1 MIRPMRHRIDR
12 LLDETGWRVL
22 TAVQE
27 NARIP
32 FSELGRK
39 VGLSAPAV
47 AERVRRMEDAGII
60 AGYRVRLGLEPLG
73 RPIIALIRIN
83 CPEPNAARV
92 KALARELDDVLE
104 CHHLTGADSFIVRVA
119 VATVKHLETVIESF
133 GRYGTPTTA
142 LILSS
147 PVADRAI
154 TRPAV
159 APRTKSAA
167 VRPGARSTPARR
179 PP

>member
-1 MIRPMRHRIDR
+1 MIGLVRRRIDR
-12 LLDETGWRVL
+12 LLDDTGWQVL
-22 TAVQE
+22 TALQE

-47 AERVRRMEDAGII
+47 AERVRRMEEAGII
-60 AGYRVRLGLEPLG
+60 AGYRVRLGFEELG
-73 RPIIALIRIN
+73 RPITALIRVN

-92 KALARELDDVLE
+92 KALARDLDDVLE

-119 VATVKHLETVIESF
+119 VPTVKHLETVIESF

-147 PVADRAI
+147 PVDERAI
-154 TRPAV
+154 TRPPRPLKAR
-159 APRTKSAA
+159 APS
-167 VRPGARSTPARR
+167 RSS
-179 PP
+179 

>member
-1 MIRPMRHRIDR
+1 MIRAMRHRIDR
-12 LLDETGWRVL
+12 LLDDTGWLVL
-22 TAVQE
+22 AALQE

-47 AERVRRMEDAGII
+47 AERVRRMEEAGII
-60 AGYRVRLGLEPLG
+60 AGYRVRLGFEALG
-73 RPIIALIRIN
+73 RPITALIRIN

-92 KALARELDDVLE
+92 KALARDLDEVLE
-104 CHHLTGADSFIVRVA
+104 CHHLTGADSFVVRVA
-119 VATVKHLETVIESF
+119 VGTVKHLETVIESF

-147 PVADRAI
+147 PVEERAI
-154 TRPAV
+154 TRP
-159 APRTKSAA
+159 
-167 VRPGARSTPARR
+167 PGGRSTPVRRR
-179 PP
+179 P

>member
-1 MIRPMRHRIDR
+1 MIGLVRRRIDR
-12 LLDETGWRVL
+12 LLDDTGWRVL
-22 TAVQE
+22 TALQE

-47 AERVRRMEDAGII
+47 AERVRRMEEAGII
-60 AGYRVRLGLEPLG
+60 TGYRVRLGFEALG
-73 RPIIALIRIN
+73 RPITALIRIN

-92 KALARELDDVLE
+92 KALARDLEDVLE

-119 VATVKHLETVIESF
+119 VPTVKHLETVIESF

-147 PVADRAI
+147 PVDERAI
-154 TRPAV
+154 TRPPV
-159 APRTKSAA
+159 
-167 VRPGARSTPARR
+167 VRSTPARR
-179 PP
+179 RP

>member
-1 MIRPMRHRIDR
+1 MRHRIDR
-12 LLDETGWRVL
+12 LLDETGWQVL
-22 TAVQE
+22 AALQE

-32 FSELGRK
+32 FSELGRR

-60 AGYRVRLGLEPLG
+60 AGYGVRLGFEQLG
-73 RPIIALIRIN
+73 RPITALIRIN

-92 KALARELDDVLE
+92 KALAREREEVVE

-119 VATVKHLETVIESF
+119 VSSVKHLESVIESF

-142 LILSS
+142 LVLSS
-147 PVADRAI
+147 PVAERAI
-154 TRPAV
+154 TRPIRA
-159 APRTKSAA
+159 
-167 VRPGARSTPARR
+167 GAGLREGAPARNAASGR
-179 PP
+179 GGPRVPR